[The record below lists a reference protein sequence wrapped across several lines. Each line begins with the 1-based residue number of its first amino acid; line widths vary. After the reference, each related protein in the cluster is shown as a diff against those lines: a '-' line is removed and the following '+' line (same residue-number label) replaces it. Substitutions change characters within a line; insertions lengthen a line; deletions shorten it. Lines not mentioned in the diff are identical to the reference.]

1 MSLPVS
7 AFGLSALRD
16 AARCGAA
23 HARPPRV
30 AAPPAGRR
38 PLSLLAALC
47 ACLVAWPAPG
57 RGRAGGPS

>member
-1 MSLPVS
+1 MSLSVS

-38 PLSLLAALC
+38 PLALLASLC
-47 ACLVAWPAPG
+47 AWRAPG